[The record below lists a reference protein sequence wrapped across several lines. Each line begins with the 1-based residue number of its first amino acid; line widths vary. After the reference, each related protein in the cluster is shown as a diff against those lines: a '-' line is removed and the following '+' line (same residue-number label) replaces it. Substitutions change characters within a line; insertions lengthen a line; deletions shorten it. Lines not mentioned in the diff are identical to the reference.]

1 MLQLA
6 IGWYRLQDHR
16 VGGTRKQV
24 AEIAEICKMPV
35 IRPHNTSVQ
44 AFKQAAYT
52 PALIHN
58 TAGARVAT
66 RSVEILGSPA
76 GVKVIELQA
85 EGRPPRRLAQL
96 KHFSARRTASGA
108 VKSSERVM
116 SRISGRMDAA
126 EAQGVQAWVEGFEQA
141 CGNGTVGAAMV
152 RAYVGREWD
161 GFAIPVP
168 DRKGTYYFY
177 AEDAERVR
185 RIDTFVCTIAAG
197 SYAMAL
203 PLAQD
208 CPREPMTEAIENYF
222 SSAFAHLENRA
233 VSAGTLRNRSSAW
246 KRLSAQLD
254 AHDEK
259 MGGGLP
265 RSYAAAASAR
275 RLISPAQT
283 PKSLPIVDLQ

>member
-1 MLQLA
+1 VLQLA

-16 VGGTRKQV
+16 VTGTRKQV

-44 AFKQAAYT
+44 AFKQAAYA
-52 PALIHN
+52 PAIIHN
-58 TAGARVAT
+58 NAGTRLAT

-85 EGRPPRRLAQL
+85 EGKPVRRLAQL

-116 SRISGRMDAA
+116 SRISGRMDASEA
-126 EAQGVQAWVEGFEQA
+126 EGVRVWVDRFEQA
-141 CGNGTVGAAMV
+141 CGNGQVGAAMV

-177 AEDAERVR
+177 AGDAERVQ
-185 RIDTFVCTIAAG
+185 RINTFVATIAAG

-203 PLAQD
+203 PLANN
-208 CPREPMTEAIENYF
+208 CPREPMIEAIENYF
-222 SSAFAHLENRA
+222 TTAFAALENRA

-246 KRLSAQLD
+246 KRLSSQLD
-254 AHDEK
+254 MHEEK
-259 MGGGLP
+259 LGAALP
-265 RSYAAAASAR
+265 RAYAAAASAR
-275 RLISPAQT
+275 RLISPAQD
-283 PKSLPIVDLQ
+283 PKTLPTVDLQ